1 MRHSLQRMAPIAFL
15 IPLWALLWLGP
26 TGCREETPRRLDTE
40 PVVFTREGEL
50 RIYRAASDSLLAT
63 LDIELART
71 EYEIQTG
78 LMYRPSME
86 DHQGMLFIFKEEA
99 PRSFYMKNTLI
110 PLDIIYLDRDLTV
123 VSIRPNAEPLN
134 ESGIPS
140 GKPAQ
145 YVLEIKGGLGDRWD
159 IREGDRI
166 RYETVE

>member
-1 MRHSLQRMAPIAFL
+1 MPRLRNIARL
-15 IPLWALLWLGP
+15 ACLLPVLAILWLGP
-26 TGCREETPRRLDTE
+26 AGCREENTRRLETE
-40 PVVFTREGEL
+40 PVVFTREGKL
-50 RIYRAASDSLLAT
+50 QIYRAESDSLLAT

-110 PLDIIYLDRDLTV
+110 PLDIIYLDSDLRV
-123 VSIRPNAEPLN
+123 VSIRPDAEPLN

-140 GKPAQ
+140 GQPAQ
-145 YVLEIKGGLGDRWD
+145 YVLEIKAGLAGRWD

-166 RYETVE
+166 RYETME

>member
-1 MRHSLQRMAPIAFL
+1 MPRLRNIARL
-15 IPLWALLWLGP
+15 ACLLPVLAILWLGP
-26 TGCREETPRRLDTE
+26 TGCREDNTRRLDTE
-40 PVVFTREGEL
+40 PLEFTREGEL
-50 RIYRAASDSLLAT
+50 SLFRAGSDSLLAT

-86 DHQGMLFIFKEEA
+86 DHQGMLFIFQEEA

-110 PLDIIYLDRDLTV
+110 PLDIIYLDGDLEV
-123 VSIRPNAEPLN
+123 VSIRPDAEPLN

-145 YVLEIKGGLGDRWD
+145 YVLEIKAGLAGRWD
-159 IREGDRI
+159 IQEGDRV
-166 RYETVE
+166 RYETLE

>member
-1 MRHSLQRMAPIAFL
+1 MRRLRNLARIACLVPI
-15 IPLWALLWLGP
+15 WACLWLGP
-26 TGCREETPRRLDTE
+26 AGCREENTRRLDTE

-86 DHQGMLFIFKEEA
+86 DDQGMLFIFKEEA

-110 PLDIIYLDRDLTV
+110 PLDIIYLDGDLKV
-123 VSIRPNAEPLN
+123 VSIRRDAEPLN

-145 YVLEIKGGLGDRWD
+145 YVLEIKAGLGDRLD
-159 IREGDRI
+159 IREGDQV
-166 RYETVE
+166 RYETLE